1 MTSETP
7 RNPSIARLLASEPP
21 RLGPFRFVAE
31 LGEGGFAP
39 VFLASEEYGGTE
51 LRTVALKLFA
61 VDDMVGVGSGTAG
74 ARSLA
79 RERIVEEARAL
90 CRVEHPNVVHFF
102 QLVEDDSGDVLG
114 LAMEHVRGRSLADR
128 LDEERVLPLDAA
140 LEVGAAMASAL
151 AAVHAAGLVHRDL
164 KPGNVIEAGGVY
176 KLIDFGIA
184 TRARRGVAAVDR
196 APSVARL
203 SRAPAAGPASA
214 TDSAVIVSVPGALLP
229 HDPHGAAVLQSG
241 ATAVSDQ
248 TIRAADDDGTGT
260 DAIAGTMGYID
271 PVCLGTGEPA
281 DATSDLYALG
291 AMLYE
296 CLTGRLP
303 ASEGAA
309 PESITRIKMT
319 IALGVTPPP
328 KVRELAPAVPEA
340 VGRLVDALVTPG
352 RKERPQ
358 RAEWVACELER
369 LRRVERGIARK
380 LPAEGPFRGLE
391 AFDARHRDV
400 YFGRATDVASAVE
413 LLRSRGLVALVGPS
427 GSGKS
432 SLARAGVLPAVL
444 DGALGT
450 WPPQWT
456 SVAMSPDAYPRAA
469 LQHAL
474 GPIRGAKPL
483 PDDPDEL
490 AAQLARTVEET
501 SVGIIVLVDA
511 LEELVTLTP
520 ADDRGYLAKFLA
532 ALSSRPMPGLR
543 CVVTARRDLL
553 DPLLGEPGLGAALT
567 RAVQLVVPLS
577 APAWADVVDERLAAY
592 GFSLE
597 DEAMRNDLARELAS
611 IAEAMPL
618 VEFGLARLWEQRD
631 VGRHILSR
639 QSLLAI
645 GGLAG
650 ALARHAESTLS
661 KLVETNGPNAGAVAG
676 SLLLALTTPHGT
688 RAIRTQAELA
698 REVPDPLREQVA
710 TAFERARL
718 IVVEDGRVTLAH
730 EALITR
736 WPRLATWA
744 AAARRDREIAR
755 DVEEAAKRWHA
766 EPNVDRLIRGRPL
779 RDARALESARGT
791 LLSPEAKAF
800 VAASRKNELRT
811 SVGIISL
818 ASSVFVFAAILAG
831 VYWQSTRESRIAQ
844 RRAEEEKVELAKI
857 TQTLIDARNRPPSQQ
872 QRDIQQLVIEK
883 HACERQLA
891 RCEGDAGADK

>member
-1 MTSETP
+1 VTSGTP
-7 RNPSIARLLASEPP
+7 RNASIARLLASTPP

-39 VFLASEEYGGTE
+39 VFLAAEEYGDAE

-61 VDDMVGVGSGTAG
+61 VDDMVGAGSGTAG
-74 ARSLA
+74 SRPLA

-102 QLVEDDSGDVLG
+102 QLVEDEAGDVLG

-128 LDEERVLPLDAA
+128 LDDERVLPVDAT

-184 TRARRGVAAVDR
+184 TRARRVAVDR
-196 APSVARL
+196 SPSVARL
-203 SRAPAAGPASA
+203 SRAPSAGPASS
-214 TDSAVIVSVPGALLP
+214 TDSAVVVSVPGALLP
-229 HDPHGAAVLQSG
+229 QDAALLVSG
-241 ATAVSDQ
+241 ATAVSER
-248 TIRAADDDGTGT
+248 TIRAAEEDGTGT

-271 PVCLGTGEPA
+271 PVCLSTGEPA

-309 PESITRIKMT
+309 PESITRIKMNV
-319 IALGVTPPP
+319 ALGLASPP

-340 VGRLVDALVTPG
+340 VGRLVDSLVTAG
-352 RKERPQ
+352 RKDRPQ

-369 LRRVERGIARK
+369 LRRVERGLARN
-380 LPAEGPFRGLE
+380 LPPEGPFRGLE

-400 YFGRATDVASAVE
+400 YFGRATDVASALE

-444 DGALGT
+444 DRALGA

-456 SVAMSPDAYPRAA
+456 SVALSPDAYPRAA

-474 GPIRGAKPL
+474 GPVRGGKPM

-553 DPLLGEPGLGAALT
+553 DPLLGEPGLGVALT

-597 DEAMRNDLARELAS
+597 DQAMRNELARELAS

-631 VGRHILSR
+631 AGRRILSR

-650 ALARHAESTLS
+650 ALARHAESTLG
-661 KLVETNGPNAGAVAG
+661 KLVETNGPNAGAVAAA
-676 SLLLALTTPHGT
+676 LLLALTTPHGT
-688 RAIRTQAELA
+688 RATRTQAELA

-736 WPRLATWA
+736 WPRLAA
-744 AAARRDREIAR
+744 SLCCAIA
-755 DVEEAAKRWHA
+755 
-766 EPNVDRLIRGRPL
+766 G
-779 RDARALESARGT
+779 
-791 LLSPEAKAF
+791 
-800 VAASRKNELRT
+800 SR
-811 SVGIISL
+811 
-818 ASSVFVFAAILAG
+818 
-831 VYWQSTRESRIAQ
+831 
-844 RRAEEEKVELAKI
+844 
-857 TQTLIDARNRPPSQQ
+857 
-872 QRDIQQLVIEK
+872 
-883 HACERQLA
+883 
-891 RCEGDAGADK
+891 

>member
-1 MTSETP
+1 MP
-7 RNPSIARLLASEPP
+7 RNAAIARLLASSPP

-39 VFLASEEYGGTE
+39 VFLAAEEYGGAE

-61 VDDMVGVGSGTAG
+61 VDDVAGPKGTAG
-74 ARSLA
+74 SHSLA

-102 QLVEDDSGDVLG
+102 QLVEDPTGNVLG
-114 LAMEHVRGRSLADR
+114 LAMEHVRGTSLADR
-128 LDEERVLPLDAA
+128 LDDVRILPVDAT

-164 KPGNVIEAGGVY
+164 KPGNVIDAGGVY

-184 TRARRGVAAVDR
+184 TRARRAVPER
-196 APSVARL
+196 SLSVPRL
-203 SRAPAAGPASA
+203 SRAPAAGDAPASE
-214 TDSAVIVSVPGALLP
+214 SAVVVSVPGGIPIEHAPLLAGG
-229 HDPHGAAVLQSG
+229 D
-241 ATAVSDQ
+241 TAVSER
-248 TIRAADDDGTGT
+248 TVRASDGPGEGT

-271 PVCLGTGEPA
+271 PACLAEGQPA

-303 ASEGAA
+303 ASEGGDV
-309 PESITRIKMT
+309 ESFTRIKMNVAMG
-319 IALGVTPPP
+319 IAPPP
-328 KVRELAPAVPEA
+328 PVRELAASVPEA
-340 VGRLVDALVTPG
+340 VARIVDALVSPK
-352 RKERPQ
+352 RKNRPQ

-369 LRRVERGIARK
+369 LRRVQRGLARK

-400 YFGRATDVASAVE
+400 YFGRATDVASALE
-413 LLRSRGLVALVGPS
+413 LLRARGLVALVGPS

-444 DGALGT
+444 DGALGA

-456 SVAMSPDAYPRAA
+456 SIAMSPDAYPRAA

-474 GPIRGAKPL
+474 GPVLDGKPM

-490 AAQLARTVEET
+490 AALLARTVETT
-501 SVGIIVLVDA
+501 SMGIIVLVDA
-511 LEELVTLTP
+511 LEELVTLTAA
-520 ADDRGYLAKFLA
+520 ADRAYLAQFLA
-532 ALSSRPMPGLR
+532 AISSRPMPGLR

-553 DPLLGEPGLGAALT
+553 DPLLGEPALGVALT

-592 GFSLE
+592 GFALE
-597 DEAMRNDLARELAS
+597 DDAMRSALARELAS

-618 VEFGLARLWEQRD
+618 VEFGLARLWEHRD
-631 VGRHILSR
+631 VQRHVLSR
-639 QSLLAI
+639 QSLGAI

-650 ALARHAESTLS
+650 ALARHAEATLGA
-661 KLVETNGPNAGAVAG
+661 LVATNGPHAGAVAR

-688 RAIRTQAELA
+688 RATRTHADLA
-698 REVPDPLREQVA
+698 REVPDPLREQVCA
-710 TAFERARL
+710 AFERARL
-718 IVVEDGRVTLAH
+718 VVVEDGRVTLAH
-730 EALITR
+730 EALIAR
-736 WPRLATWA
+736 WPRLTGWVESE
-744 AAARRDREIAR
+744 RRDREIAR
-755 DVEEAAKRWHA
+755 DVEEAASRWRA
-766 EPNVDRLIRGRPL
+766 EPGPDRLFRGRPL
-779 RDARALESARGT
+779 RDARALAATRRT

-800 VAASRKNELRT
+800 IAASRKNELRAA
-811 SVGIISL
+811 VGIISL
-818 ASSVFVFAAILAG
+818 ASSVFVFGVILAL
-831 VYWQSTRESRIAQ
+831 VYWNSTRESREAQ
-844 RRAEEEKVELAKI
+844 RAAEHEKVELAKI

-872 QRDIQQLVIEK
+872 QRELEELIVAKHSCEK
-883 HACERQLA
+883 HLA
-891 RCEGDAGADK
+891 ECAADAGPPP